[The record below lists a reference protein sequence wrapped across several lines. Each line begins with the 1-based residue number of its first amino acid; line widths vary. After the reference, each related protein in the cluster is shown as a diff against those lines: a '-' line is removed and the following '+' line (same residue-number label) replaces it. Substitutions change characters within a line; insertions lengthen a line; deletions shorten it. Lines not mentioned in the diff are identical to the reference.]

1 MYNAAKRYS
10 WKRVSI
16 YLKTAES
23 GCQQT
28 FEKLIRSIRIERV
41 ILYQFNKHLYS
52 RCHKSV
58 INHSR
63 VAFELLFRSYPRDGC
78 IRSNTPPA
86 THRLRRERTCEAILV
101 FKEASSIWNFVFG
114 YSNRLPCKT
123 GPP

>member
-1 MYNAAKRYS
+1 MYKTTKRYS
-10 WKRVSI
+10 WKRVPI

-28 FEKLIRSIRIERV
+28 FEKLIRFIRIERV
-41 ILYQFNKHLYS
+41 ILYQFNKRLYS

-63 VAFELLFRSYPRDGC
+63 VAFELLFRSYPRNGC
-78 IRSNTPPA
+78 IRSKTPPA

-101 FKEASSIWNFVFG
+101 FKEASSIRNFVSG